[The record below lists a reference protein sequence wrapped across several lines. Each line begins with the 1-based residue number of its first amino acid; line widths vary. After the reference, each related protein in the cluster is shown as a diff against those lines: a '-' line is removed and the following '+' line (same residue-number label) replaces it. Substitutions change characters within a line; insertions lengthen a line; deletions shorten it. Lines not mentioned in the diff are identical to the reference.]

1 MNTPELHNLIER
13 YFNADTSL
21 DEERLLRRELATG
34 INNSDDPVIQEAC
47 AVMGLHVIRRKPDA
61 ISRKTVSPP
70 IWRNVAAVAVAIAV
84 TGSLLSG
91 VIRQQS
97 TGECVAYVN
106 GQRISDRDAVMK
118 LMFAD
123 LNEMEEASNCIEA
136 SITTRNS
143 RHNGAIGVRERLK
156 IFWKKFSDNLRESAT
171 LCHNQETPII

>member
-21 DEERLLRRELATG
+21 EEERLLRRELATG
-34 INNSDDPVIQEAC
+34 INNPDDPVIQEAC
-47 AVMGLHVIRRKPDA
+47 AVMGLHVIRRKPA
-61 ISRKTVSPP
+61 A

-136 SITTRNS
+136 SITNEL
-143 RHNGAIGVRERLK
+143 HEIADIMGQLE
-156 IFWKKFSDNLRESAT
+156 
-171 LCHNQETPII
+171 

>member
-21 DEERLLRRELATG
+21 EEERLLRRELATG
-34 INNSDDPVIQEAC
+34 INNPDDPVIQEAC
-47 AVMGLHVIRRKPDA
+47 AVMGLHVIRRKPAA

-106 GQRISDRDAVMK
+106 GQRISDRDAVMN
-118 LMFAD
+118 LMFSD

-136 SITTRNS
+136 SITNEL
-143 RHNGAIGVRERLK
+143 HEIADIMGQLE
-156 IFWKKFSDNLRESAT
+156 
-171 LCHNQETPII
+171 

>member
-21 DEERLLRRELATG
+21 EEERLLRRELATG
-34 INNSDDPVIQEAC
+34 INNPDDPVIQEAC
-47 AVMGLHVIRRKPDA
+47 AVMGLHVIRRKPA
-61 ISRKTVSPP
+61 A

-118 LMFAD
+118 LMFSD

-136 SITTRNS
+136 SITNEL
-143 RHNGAIGVRERLK
+143 HEIADIMGQLE
-156 IFWKKFSDNLRESAT
+156 
-171 LCHNQETPII
+171 

>member
-21 DEERLLRRELATG
+21 EEERLLRRELATG
-34 INNSDDPVIQEAC
+34 INNPDDPVIQEAC
-47 AVMGLHVIRRKPDA
+47 AVMGLHVIRRKPAA

-118 LMFAD
+118 LMFSD
-123 LNEMEEASNCIEA
+123 LNEMEEASNCIR
-136 SITTRNS
+136 TTRNS

-156 IFWKKFSDNLRESAT
+156 IFWKKISDNLREPAT